1 MKKLKKIVGI
11 AAAVVGIAAAVLV
24 LLLAGFLFLYQNWH
38 SLVDLRAF
46 AHACDGGVM
55 IEQLSD
61 GVRVQSP
68 YSDDYVVFNSDREC
82 VESSGIT
89 PIEFNHPNM
98 RAYDGYDAFE
108 AEYGAAHIQW
118 GSGVFWPVY
127 ITSDG
132 YLLVMWN
139 PNDHDW
145 SEVWMEDLLA
155 AAE

>member
-1 MKKLKKIVGI
+1 MKKLGKVLLIVCIAVCI
-11 AAAVVGIAAAVLV
+11 AAAILI
-24 LLLAGFLFLYQNWH
+24 FLYRNWH
-38 SLVDLRAF
+38 SLVDLRAL
-46 AHACDGGVM
+46 AKACDGGVI

-68 YSDDYVVFNSDREC
+68 YSEDYVVFNSNREC

-89 PIEFNHPNM
+89 PIEFNHRNM
-98 RAYDGYDAFE
+98 RAYDGFDAFK
-108 AEYGAAHIQW
+108 AEYGEEHFDW

-139 PNDHDW
+139 PDNHNW
-145 SEVWMEDLLA
+145 GEVWMEDLLA
-155 AAE
+155 TPE

>member
-1 MKKLKKIVGI
+1 MKIFKKVLMIVGI
-11 AAAVVGIAAAVLV
+11 AAVILA
-24 LLLAGFLFLYQNWH
+24 LLFVGFLFLYRNWH
-38 SLVDLRAF
+38 SLVDLRVCAQ
-46 AHACDGGVM
+46 ACDGGVI

-61 GVRVQSP
+61 GVRIQSP
-68 YSDDYVVFNSDREC
+68 YSDDYVVFNSNREC

-89 PIEFNHPNM
+89 PIEFNHRNM

-139 PNDHDW
+139 PYDHRW

-155 AAE
+155 VQE